1 MSIDIKSK
9 EILSHLQST
18 DQEFVLETIEKIR
31 ESGNLLIM
39 EGLLDLLH
47 DTSFPEIK
55 KSILNL
61 FSELKNEKSVTLLI
75 SAITNEKYREEQ
87 KELVACCWQNG
98 LNYTEYLSVFIELVI
113 HESFLTAFEAFT
125 VIENMYGNIPDEVI
139 NQEIIKI
146 EKSLLNTNEEK
157 AYLLKGLLTIIREI
171 PEEQEFLD

>member
-39 EGLLDLLH
+39 EALLDLLH
-47 DTSFPEIK
+47 DTPSPEIK

-75 SAITNEKYREEQ
+75 SAITNEKYRDEQ
-87 KELVACCWQNG
+87 NELVACCWQNG
-98 LNYTEYLSVFIELVI
+98 LNYNEYLSVFIDLVI

-125 VIENMYGNIPDEVI
+125 VIENMFGNIPDEVI
-139 NQEIIKI
+139 NQEIIKV
-146 EKSLLNTNEEK
+146 ENALLNAGEEK

>member
-47 DTSFPEIK
+47 NTSFPEIK

-61 FSELKNEKSVTLLI
+61 FFR
-75 SAITNEKYREEQ
+75 A
-87 KELVACCWQNG
+87 
-98 LNYTEYLSVFIELVI
+98 
-113 HESFLTAFEAFT
+113 
-125 VIENMYGNIPDEVI
+125 
-139 NQEIIKI
+139 QE
-146 EKSLLNTNEEK
+146 
-157 AYLLKGLLTIIREI
+157 
-171 PEEQEFLD
+171 